1 MLQLQ
6 VHPPL
11 FANRKSFTDLFRI
24 QTLLYYYLLLPRP
37 ATVPTPMPSAP
48 DPVRGPEIRRPNHRG
63 YPSHPQT
70 HINADAG
77 SERSTTER
85 HRRIDTG
92 GNMKKKGISTS
103 THFAYSD
110 CRCKAQAC
118 RLAISSSLI
127 TKARMEIIWQKDE
140 SKRSSGP

>member
-1 MLQLQ
+1 MLQLE

-11 FANRKSFTDLFRI
+11 FANRKRLTDLFRI
-24 QTLLYYYLLLPRP
+24 QTLLYYSVLLPRP

-63 YPSHPQT
+63 YLSHPRT
-70 HINADAG
+70 HMNADAG
-77 SERSTTER
+77 SERSTTGR

-92 GNMKKKGISTS
+92 GNMREKYKHVHTLR
-103 THFAYSD
+103 FSD